1 MENYAFEQ
9 LKSYLMF
16 KAKILLEIT
25 LAQSRDLYAHKLQ
38 LLLFLMK
45 ETWFNNS
52 TANMGKTPAKK
63 LMHIKCDSIYSVIPY
78 KLAMS
83 WCTEAQVIQTWCACI
98 TMVINTGKLGS
109 GHTIFARSEPHLAV
123 CYAVLKVKYFRFC
136 KRYFKNSKSIILFIL
151 RPILCFKFTIIRRIR
166 LGTSW
171 RSFFSLR

>member
-83 WCTEAQVIQTWCACI
+83 WCTEA
-98 TMVINTGKLGS
+98 
-109 GHTIFARSEPHLAV
+109 
-123 CYAVLKVKYFRFC
+123 
-136 KRYFKNSKSIILFIL
+136 
-151 RPILCFKFTIIRRIR
+151 
-166 LGTSW
+166 
-171 RSFFSLR
+171 